1 MVFRRS
7 VILLPLIM
15 NLVIGVTMDQ
25 TMNPVKNSILNMFLF
40 NPFLASGDVCRL
52 LITFVNNLDLD
63 QDQRSKNCL
72 LL

>member
-1 MVFRRS
+1 
-7 VILLPLIM
+7 M

-40 NPFLASGDVCRL
+40 NPFLASGDVFRL

-72 LL
+72 SL